1 MYVFFHDKIQ
11 PVLLIILVPEADIEE
26 FMKRKSGKFRFPI
39 YINDKLYDTGI
50 DALNLSVRANNCLEN
65 AGYTTVGKL
74 VDKINTREDL
84 RKLRNCGEKT
94 MDEIMEQ
101 LFCYQYSQIK
111 EEKKV
116 KYIRRILELN
126 KGN

>member
-1 MYVFFHDKIQ
+1 MKFEE
-11 PVLLIILVPEADIEE
+11 ILEEIMTLVSDADMVE
-26 FMKRKSGKFRFPI
+26 FMQRKSGRFRFPV
-39 YINDKLYDTGI
+39 YINEKLYDIGI
-50 DALNLSVRANNCLEN
+50 EVLELSVRASNCLEN

-74 VDKINTREDL
+74 VEKINKREDL
-84 RKLRNCGEKT
+84 KKLRNCGEKT
-94 MDEIMEQ
+94 VDEIMEQ

>member
-1 MYVFFHDKIQ
+1 MKFEE
-11 PVLLIILVPEADIEE
+11 ILVEAMVLVPDADIEE

-39 YINDKLYDTGI
+39 YINDKIYDTGI
-50 DALNLSVRANNCLEN
+50 DVLELSVRASNCLEN

-74 VDKINTREDL
+74 VEKINKREDL
-84 RKLRNCGEKT
+84 KKIRNCGEKT
-94 MDEIMEQ
+94 VDEIMEQ

-111 EEKKV
+111 EAKKV

-126 KGN
+126 KSN

>member
-1 MYVFFHDKIQ
+1 MKFEEILVEAM
-11 PVLLIILVPEADIEE
+11 VLVPEADIEE

-39 YINDKLYDTGI
+39 YINEKLYDTGI
-50 DALNLSVRANNCLEN
+50 EVLELSVRASNCLEN
-65 AGYTTVGKL
+65 TGYTTVGKL
-74 VDKINTREDL
+74 VEKINKREDL
-84 RKLRNCGEKT
+84 KKLRNCGEKT

-101 LFCYQYSQIK
+101 LFCYQYSQLK

>member
-1 MYVFFHDKIQ
+1 M
-11 PVLLIILVPEADIEE
+11 
-26 FMKRKSGKFRFPI
+26 
-39 YINDKLYDTGI
+39 NKLT
-50 DALNLSVRANNCLEN
+50 
-65 AGYTTVGKL
+65 GYTTVGKL

-84 RKLRNCGEKT
+84 KKLRNCGEKT

-101 LFCYQYSQIK
+101 LFCYQYSQLK